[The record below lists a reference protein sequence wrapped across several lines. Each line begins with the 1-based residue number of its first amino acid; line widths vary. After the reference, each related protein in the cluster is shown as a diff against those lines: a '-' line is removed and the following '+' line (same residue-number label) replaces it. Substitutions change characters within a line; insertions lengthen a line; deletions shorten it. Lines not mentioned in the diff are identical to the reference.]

1 MKKHRS
7 GVEAVLW
14 RPAWAGDHNI
24 SRNNASQAEIF
35 SLRPNCPPDQATRA
49 RKEQDGPPPPPKQE
63 PHLRHLP
70 DSTVAESRY
79 EKDQELTLM
88 SVLG

>member
-14 RPAWAGDHNI
+14 RPAWAGDQNI